1 VLDRDRIMA
10 RIRHR
15 IPARSAYTLL
25 EMLIVLAA
33 LAVLTALTWP
43 AVRGML
49 GKSELRDAA
58 KQVRVALARARLE
71 AIESGVPQRFR
82 YATGAGRFEVG
93 PLSTSRDDRG
103 VAPQPARRLSRTG
116 EPAVQ
121 SLPHGVWFVG
131 PEVRQSRA
139 ESPSSR
145 EPSGEGGWSAPVV
158 FHPNG
163 RSNNARIQLAG
174 PGGLYVEVALR
185 GLTGTT
191 KIGPIER
198 MEESHEQK
206 K

>member
-1 VLDRDRIMA
+1 MA
-10 RIRHR
+10 RTACAPSTRC
-15 IPARSAYTLL
+15 AYTLL
-25 EMLIVLAA
+25 EMLIVLAV

-71 AIESGVPQRFR
+71 AIESGVPQGFR
-82 YATGAGRFEVG
+82 YAAGAGRFEVG
-93 PLSTSRDDRG
+93 PLSISRDDRG
-103 VAPQPARRLSRTG
+103 VAPQPARRSSRAG
-116 EPAVQ
+116 EPVEQ

-131 PEVRQSRA
+131 PEVSQSRA
-139 ESPSSR
+139 DSQSSP
-145 EPSGEGGWSAPVV
+145 EPAGEGGWSAPIV

-163 RSNNARIQLAG
+163 RSGNARLQLAS
-174 PGGLYVEVALR
+174 PVGLYVEVALR

-198 MEESHEQK
+198 MEESQEK
-206 K
+206 KK